1 MSMLMLEAVLL
12 LALIAITLVVIFN
25 KDLMVVVVTYCAFSF
40 ITMFLYIVM
49 GAPDVAFTEAVI
61 GVISTIYF
69 IMTLRNIDRG
79 ASDAE
84 SATIDINCDLP
95 GCIFCDIGF
104 PAGNR
109 RSVLQAEY
117 PYDGLLH

>member
-49 GAPDVAFTEAVI
+49 GARDVAFTEAVI

-69 IMTLRNIDRG
+69 IMTLRNIDRR
-79 ASDAE
+79 
-84 SATIDINCDLP
+84 CK
-95 GCIFCDIGF
+95 
-104 PAGNR
+104 
-109 RSVLQAEY
+109 
-117 PYDGLLH
+117 

>member
-61 GVISTIYF
+61 GVIATIYF
-69 IMTLRNIDRG
+69 IMTLRKIDRR
-79 ASDAE
+79 
-84 SATIDINCDLP
+84 CK
-95 GCIFCDIGF
+95 
-104 PAGNR
+104 
-109 RSVLQAEY
+109 
-117 PYDGLLH
+117 